1 MKIDGKLIAQTIKDQ
16 LKIEIL
22 QLRQREIV
30 PHLAVILVGDD
41 PSSVVY
47 VGQKKKVAQEI
58 GAKLTLY
65 NLPKTI
71 DMLELQKLTL
81 SLNTDPLVHGLI
93 IQRPMP
99 PNFSAQQIDFMVK
112 AEKDIDG
119 FHPQTPFVPPVAG
132 AVVKILQWV
141 ANDVATNP
149 QSPLKQNFSETF
161 PTWLSKQKI
170 LVIGRGVTAGK
181 PIAAI
186 LIKNGAHV
194 DIAHSQTKFMDALIR
209 ASNIIIS
216 CVGSPN
222 IVRLSSD
229 SPRNGS
235 SIVRQQDITPK
246 SILIGVGL
254 HTTEEGKL
262 QTDYD
267 QEKIASIAAY
277 YTPVPGGVGPVNVA
291 CLFENLLKAVE
302 DLSLS
307 I

>member
-1 MKIDGKLIAQTIKDQ
+1 MKIDGKLIAQSIKDQ

-22 QLRQREIV
+22 QLRQREII

-149 QSPLKQNFSETF
+149 QSPLKQNFSEAF

-222 IVRLSSD
+222 IVR
-229 SPRNGS
+229 
-235 SIVRQQDITPK
+235 QQVISGKT
-246 SILIGVGL
+246 ILIGVGL
-254 HTTEEGKL
+254 HTTEEQKL

-267 QEKIASIAAY
+267 QEKIAEMVAY

-291 CLFENLLKAVE
+291 CLFENLLKAVQ